1 MAERELPTEAEFE
14 QLRTRLLL
22 PPERPTWGPKVG
34 TRTARVKRSL
44 SNLRSNSRDRQPG
57 MLSTDER
64 RQIEENYETHRRI
77 YDYRL
82 MYIFAAVFST
92 VVAVLAL
99 FVDYHIIAADVWT
112 RALADEF
119 GVVPDSLKESVIY
132 KSLQVVFAT
141 LAVHFLLK
149 LTGGVG
155 RFVMVLVV
163 CIVTFAMIGGLGFVV
178 ANNNLAAG
186 ASGVR
191 AVESEN
197 GSQLGD
203 ALTQLGLKSA
213 SQASTIPTP
222 SFGSGEA
229 SEDASA
235 QPDVIARKQPD
246 GPCPAGYS
254 KTEDGQ
260 QCQKRPTTG
269 KGNTALV
276 NLNLQDWFVFKALPE
291 QWRKNAQ
298 VNLWL
303 IFVGVIFF
311 IITTVAALYLQ
322 TAERNIRNAFD
333 AGAFKKREQDYNKL
347 MGYVHSEQQRD

>member
-1 MAERELPTEAEFE
+1 MADVALPASAEFE

-34 TRTARVKRSL
+34 TRAARVKRGF
-44 SNLRSNSRDRQPG
+44 SNLVSNPARNREPG
-57 MLSTDER
+57 VLSSEER

-77 YDYRL
+77 YDYRW
-82 MYIFAAVFST
+82 MYIFAAAFSA
-92 VVAVLAL
+92 VVALLAL

-149 LTGGVG
+149 ITGGFG
-155 RFVMVLVV
+155 RFVMVLIV

-186 ASGVR
+186 ASGIR
-191 AVESEN
+191 AVESDN
-197 GSQLGD
+197 NQLGD
-203 ALTQLGLKSA
+203 ALTQLGLKPA
-213 SQASTIPTP
+213 NQASTIPTP
-222 SFGSGEA
+222 SFDSDETAGAAATQEPTLIAKPESGKCP
-229 SEDASA
+229 SGFR
-235 QPDVIARKQPD
+235 QTPD
-246 GPCPAGYS
+246 
-254 KTEDGQ
+254 KT
-260 QCQKRPTTG
+260 QCQKSEKTG
-269 KGNTALV
+269 DALV

-291 QWRKNAQ
+291 EWRKNAQ

-322 TAERNIRNAFD
+322 SAERNIRNAFD
-333 AGAFKKREQDYNKL
+333 AAAFKQRERDYNTL
-347 MGYVHSEQQRD
+347 MGAVHNEPRSKRA